1 MFKRL
6 LQLCVLALPLS
17 LPSPAFAA
25 ELPPEAGAARTVA
38 MFDIF
43 CLSQLPDLEAIEKV
57 AKAGDFEPL
66 TGAEL
71 EKYQPEVKAEELK
84 AWRYKDFEEEFVL
97 TMART
102 LPDAQFK
109 KDAPEFADS
118 VNFGCSLLIPAK
130 DAKDALLAEMKK
142 VMERDPD
149 ETWDQA
155 PLKAHSWSGQTDK
168 LLVFIYYY
176 APLEGDKGGFLSAN
190 VSVKNE

>member
-6 LQLCVLALPLS
+6 LKLCVVGFPLALPSAAL
-17 LPSPAFAA
+17 AA
-25 ELPPEAGAARTVA
+25 ELPSEAGAARTVA

-43 CLSQLPDLEAIEKV
+43 CLSQLPDLDAIEKV
-57 AKAGDFEPL
+57 AKAGDFIPL
-66 TGAEL
+66 EGAEL

-84 AWRYKDFEEEFVL
+84 AWRFEDFKEQFVL
-97 TMART
+97 TTART
-102 LPDAQFK
+102 LPDEKFK
-109 KDAPEFADS
+109 TEVPEFADS
-118 VNFGCSLLIPAK
+118 TNFGCSLLIPAK
-130 DAKDALLAEMKK
+130 DAKDELLAEMKK

-149 ETWDQA
+149 ESWDQA
-155 PLKAHSWSGQTDK
+155 PLKAHSWSGQTEK